1 MTGVALVVAAACAV
15 AAVLAV
21 LAAPARLVRG
31 LALGLAFVLCA
42 FSVNDTAGKTL
53 YLPTM
58 ALAIVL
64 LALSVIRTRT
74 GPSDLRLLQTLLV
87 AWWALLLISSVV
99 MGGYSLLGLLAYGT
113 TALLA
118 GHVALRLDADA
129 IRLFVRIV
137 LLLLVAEVGLAIA
150 EALLDLTPVWGYRGS
165 ARDNPFLDGD
175 LQRSQ
180 GTFGHPIVFG
190 WFAAVAAVLVW
201 CDAARLQGM
210 RGGGLLR
217 IVMLAVAA
225 TGLLLS
231 GTRSAALAALAGVL
245 VHLIT
250 RPGLTRWIRNLL
262 LLGGVGALA
271 VLLGAG
277 GTIRSLADD
286 LLDSGSWLQRL
297 GNLQG
302 VPALLARPPLEL
314 LFGQGWGRDG
324 DLFAK
329 GYLTS
334 RFHLHVVDDM
344 YVEALG
350 TVGLVGLVVLLLG
363 ILVALVRADRA
374 GRAVIVVVLS
384 MMFSFDTMVWL
395 FTGIASTVLLSLP
408 RLKPVAGE
416 EAAPSA
422 AASAVGGAE
431 SGVADARA
439 IDHEPENGEREQR
452 EPTEDAAQVQ
462 AGGAHAGASD

>member
-1 MTGVALVVAAACAV
+1 MTGIALVVAAVAAV

-21 LAAPARLVRG
+21 LLAPARLVRG
-31 LALGLAFVLCA
+31 LALGLAFCLCA

-64 LALSVIRTRT
+64 LTLAIIRTRT
-74 GPSDLRLLQTLLV
+74 GPSALRGLQTALA
-87 AWWALLLISSVV
+87 AWWVLLLMSSLVL
-99 MGGYSLLGLLAYGT
+99 GGYSLLGLLAYGT

-118 GHVALRLDADA
+118 SHVALRLHTGS
-129 IRLFVRIV
+129 IRLVVRIV
-137 LLLLVAEVGLAIA
+137 LVLLVTEVALALA
-150 EALLDLTPVWGYRGS
+150 EALLDMPPVWGHRGS

-175 LQRSQ
+175 LQRAQ

-190 WFAAVAAVLVW
+190 WFAAVSAVLVW
-201 CDAARLQGM
+201 CDAGRLSLTATG
-210 RGGGLLR
+210 RALR
-217 IVMLAVAA
+217 LVMLAVAG

-231 GTRSAALAALAGVL
+231 GTRSAVLAATAGVV
-245 VHLIT
+245 VHVVT
-250 RPGLTRWIRNLL
+250 RPGLTRWARNLL
-262 LLGGVGALA
+262 ILAGAGVLA

-277 GTIRSLADD
+277 GTVRSLADD

-302 VPALLARPPLEL
+302 VPALLARPPLEF
-314 LFGQGWGRDG
+314 LFGQGWGRDVE
-324 DLFAK
+324 LFAR

-350 TVGLVGLVVLLLG
+350 TVGLVGLAVLLLG
-363 ILVALVRADRA
+363 IVVALIRADRA
-374 GRAVIVVVLS
+374 GRAVVVVVLS

-408 RLKPVAGE
+408 RLSPVTW
-416 EAAPSA
+416 SA
-422 AASAVGGAE
+422 AGRIAE
-431 SGVADARA
+431 RDQ
-439 IDHEPENGEREQR
+439 PEDGEREQR
-452 EPTEDAAQVQ
+452 DPADDAAQVEPGRAP
-462 AGGAHAGASD
+462 AGTGL

>member
-1 MTGVALVVAAACAV
+1 MTGVVLVLAAGGAV
-15 AAVLAV
+15 AAVLSV
-21 LAAPARLVRG
+21 LLAPARLVRG
-31 LALGLAFVLCA
+31 LALGIAFGLCA
-42 FSVNDTAGKTL
+42 ISVNDTAGKAL

-64 LALSVIRTRT
+64 LALAVARTRT
-74 GPSDLRLLQTLLV
+74 GPSDLRGLQVVLA
-87 AWWALLLISSVV
+87 AWWVLLLISSLV

-118 GHVALRLDADA
+118 AHVALRLDAA
-129 IRLFVRIV
+129 SIRLFVRIV
-137 LLLLVAEVGLAIA
+137 LVLLAAEVALALA
-150 EALLDLTPVWGYRGS
+150 EALLGMAPVWGYRGS

-175 LQRSQ
+175 LQRAQ

-190 WFAAVAAVLVW
+190 WFTAVAAVLVW
-201 CDAARLQGM
+201 CDAARLSVTPAG
-210 RGGGLLR
+210 RVLR
-217 IVMLAVAA
+217 LVVLAAAA

-231 GTRSAALAALAGVL
+231 GTRSAVLAAAAGVL
-245 VHLIT
+245 VHLVT
-250 RPGLTRWIRNLL
+250 RPGLTRWLRNLL
-262 LLGGVGALA
+262 VLAGVGVLA

-277 GTIRSLADD
+277 GTVRSLADD

-302 VPALLARPPLEL
+302 VPALLGRPPLEL
-314 LFGQGWGRDG
+314 LFGQGWGRDA
-324 DLFAK
+324 DLFAR

-350 TVGLVGLVVLLLG
+350 TVGVVGLAVLLLG
-363 ILVALVRADRA
+363 ILVALIRADRG

-395 FTGIASTVLLSLP
+395 FTGIASTVLLALP
-408 RLKPVAGE
+408 RLSPE
-416 EAAPSA
+416 
-422 AASAVGGAE
+422 AASAAGRIA
-431 SGVADARA
+431 AR
-439 IDHEPENGEREQR
+439 HQPEDGEGEERQ
-452 EPTEDAAQVQ
+452 PTHDPAQVQ
-462 AGGAHAGASD
+462 SGRAPAGAPL